1 MNNMNDIIKIVLVD
15 DHTIFRDGI
24 KSVLAQIDDFNII
37 DEAETGV
44 GFLKLL
50 DKHVPDIVLMDIS
63 MPEMDGVEA
72 TEKALAKYPKL
83 KIITLSSYSDHI
95 YYYKMIK
102 AGVQGFVLKTS
113 GKKDLEIAIKAVYK
127 GENYFPQDILKNL
140 LFKISTKGINSL
152 SNNEILIS
160 KRETQVLQ
168 LICQGYTN
176 NEIADNLCISP
187 KTVDNHR
194 TKLLSKTGTKNSAH
208 LVMFSIKHHLIEI

>member
-1 MNNMNDIIKIVLVD
+1 MNDIIKIVLVD

-24 KSVLAQIDDFNII
+24 KSVLDQIDDFNII

-50 DKHVPDIVLMDIS
+50 EKQVPDIVLMDIS
-63 MPEMDGVEA
+63 MPEMDGIEA
-72 TEKALAKYPKL
+72 TEKALIKYPEL

-113 GKKDLEIAIKAVYK
+113 GKKDLENAIKAVYK

-152 SNNEILIS
+152 SNNEIRIS

-168 LICQGYTN
+168 LICQGNTN

-194 TKLLSKTGTKNSAH
+194 TNLLSKTGTKNSAH